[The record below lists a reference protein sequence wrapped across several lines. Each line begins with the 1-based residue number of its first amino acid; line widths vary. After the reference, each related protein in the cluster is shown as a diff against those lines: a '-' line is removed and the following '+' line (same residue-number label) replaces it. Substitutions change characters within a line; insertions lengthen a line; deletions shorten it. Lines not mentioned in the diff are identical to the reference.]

1 MDKKS
6 QVIGS
11 FFCLLEVVRVWVI
24 LWCVIAK
31 LFFMEKTTTIRLE
44 INGEP
49 AKNTLDALRQRAE
62 ILSQK
67 ISAIKFPAQSGV
79 SSVER
84 GEANPLGT
92 SATPP
97 IATQQRE
104 SINLTEQQS
113 RELQRLEQE
122 YASVTAEIERQ
133 EQALQGVARVM
144 SSLAKEYQ
152 EKEGLG
158 FWGNL
163 FRWPQW
169 YKDKHGGKGV
179 SIGGMT
185 NDQVMELY
193 RVLTDIKYQLAGT
206 SGNERLT
213 SIGYSLTDS
222 ESGEGFGAYGIK
234 DGVIKIE
241 LVNGKTIEIKNAKEL
256 ERIMQ
261 EVLSQMTDYL
271 QLAFDYNEGHDIKGG
286 GKPYKYRK
294 EEEWRLAMDNANY
307 IKMST
312 GEIDYRTY
320 YIEQLKIEQD
330 YLRMKMVNAKSTED
344 EIFRYK
350 QRIAEIDRKLGTQ
363 AYKVQSEELRAERD
377 RERERL
383 RQENE
388 TRKNEIERSYQEGLM
403 SYKAYREAMLRADV
417 EYYEEVKQYYP
428 KGSMFLYQIERN
440 LYGKLQQE
448 RDRKAQSFRDT
459 QQTIKNTY
467 FADTETR
474 DVSAIE
480 VDYAERERALNV
492 LYKNMIALARG
503 DAKQVKKIE
512 AEYAKAKRKE
522 EIARKRALGEDVT
535 LTWREQIEEFFAWFD
550 SEQGKKVEATV
561 RDMASSMSS
570 IFSSVMEMAQLECE
584 IQIALIEKRYAKQI
598 SLAEGNTYKVKK
610 LEQQQQKEIAK
621 ERRKA
626 AEKTFALQVLS
637 AIATTAQN
645 AIQAYGNGLQV
656 GGIAGLILAPIA
668 AAMAVAA
675 GAVQIAV
682 IKKQKEASVSVGY
695 MQGGFTPQG
704 PKDKVVGVVHAGEWV
719 ANRELVQSPRTRPLI
734 EALEMAR
741 TRNVLGHIPSV
752 ESLKFNVH
760 RGSDDEGQASSL
772 VLQSASE
779 VERVKR
785 DEVRMER
792 LVSVIDRLEKRLQE
806 PSMAVVSVTGEHG
819 IEKAE
824 REYKR
829 LVNNARPKSKR
840 V

>member
-1 MDKKS
+1 M
-6 QVIGS
+6 
-11 FFCLLEVVRVWVI
+11 
-24 LWCVIAK
+24 
-31 LFFMEKTTTIRLE
+31 
-44 INGEP
+44 
-49 AKNTLDALRQRAE
+49 
-62 ILSQK
+62 
-67 ISAIKFPAQSGV
+67 
-79 SSVER
+79 
-84 GEANPLGT
+84 
-92 SATPP
+92 
-97 IATQQRE
+97 
-104 SINLTEQQS
+104 TEQQL
-113 RELQRLEQE
+113 RDLKRLEQE

-133 EQALQGVARVM
+133 EEALQGVARVM
-144 SSLAKEYQ
+144 NNIVREQGQKNGITWLN
-152 EKEGLG
+152 G
-158 FWGNL
+158 L

-169 YKDKHGGKGV
+169 FKDKHAGKDV

-193 RVLTDIKYQLAGT
+193 RVLTDLKYQLK
-206 SGNERLT
+206 SGESRV
-213 SIGYSLTDS
+213 
-222 ESGEGFGAYGIK
+222 ESGEFGVYGVK
-234 DGVIKIE
+234 DGVLKIE

-256 ERIMQ
+256 EAVMQ
-261 EVLSQMTDYL
+261 EVLSQMNDFM
-271 QLAFDYNEGHDIKGG
+271 QLAWDYNEANDVKGG
-286 GKPYKYRK
+286 NRPSKYRK
-294 EEEWRLAMDNANY
+294 EDEWKLGKDNENF

-330 YLRMKMVNAKSTED
+330 YLRMKLVNAKSTED
-344 EIFRYK
+344 EILRYK
-350 QRIAEIDRKLGTQ
+350 QRIAEIDRKLGKQ
-363 AYKVQSEELRAERD
+363 VQKAESEELRAERE

-388 TRKNEIERSYQEGLM
+388 ERKNEIERSYQEGLM
-403 SYKAYREAMLRADV
+403 GYKAYREAMLRADV

-428 KGSMFLYQIERN
+428 KGSIFLYQIERN

-467 FADTETR
+467 FAEKETR

-480 VDYAERERALNV
+480 ADYAERERALNV
-492 LYKNMIALARG
+492 LYKNMIELARG

-512 AEYAKAKRKE
+512 GEYAKAKRKE
-522 EIARKRALGEDVT
+522 EIARKRALGEEVT

-550 SEQGKKVEATV
+550 TEQGKKVEATV

-570 IFSSVMEMAQLECE
+570 IFSSVMEMAQIECE

-598 SLAEGNTYKVKK
+598 SLAEGNTYKVKR
-610 LEQQQQKEIAK
+610 LEQKQQKEIAK
-621 ERRKA
+621 EQRKA

-645 AIQAYGNGLQV
+645 AIQAYGNGLAV
-656 GGIAGLILAPIA
+656 GGLAGLILAPIA

-682 IKKQKEASVSVGY
+682 IKKQKEASVSIGY

-741 TRNVLGHIPSV
+741 TRNVLGVVPSTVESLMFNAYASRSGVSSV
-752 ESLKFNVH
+752 ESGENESLMSNVYGLKDSN
-760 RGSDDEGQASSL
+760 SKEL
-772 VLQSASE
+772 
-779 VERVKR
+779 
-785 DEVRMER
+785 ER
-792 LVSVIDRLEKRLQE
+792 LVGVIDRLEKRLQE
-806 PSMAVVSVTGEHG
+806 PSMAVVSITGEHG

-824 REYKR
+824 REYKK

>member
-1 MDKKS
+1 
-6 QVIGS
+6 
-11 FFCLLEVVRVWVI
+11 
-24 LWCVIAK
+24 
-31 LFFMEKTTTIRLE
+31 MEKITTVRLE

-49 AKNTLDALRQRAE
+49 AKNTLDELRQRAE
-62 ILSQK
+62 VLSQR
-67 ISAIKFPAQSGV
+67 ISAIKIPTEGQ
-79 SSVER
+79 
-84 GEANPLGT
+84 GT
-92 SATPP
+92 GNEGQDS
-97 IATQQRE
+97 
-104 SINLTEQQS
+104 NLTEQQL
-113 RELQRLEQE
+113 RDLKRLEQE
-122 YASVTAEIERQ
+122 YANVTAEIERQ
-133 EQALQGVARVM
+133 EQALQGVTRVM
-144 SSLAKEYQ
+144 NSIVREQ
-152 EKEGLG
+152 EQKDGIKWLNG
-158 FWGNL
+158 L

-169 YKDKHGGKGV
+169 FKDKHTGKGV

-206 SGNERLT
+206 SEKGQGTSGESRVESGGFSVE
-213 SIGYSLTDS
+213 SIG
-222 ESGEGFGAYGIK
+222 
-234 DGVIKIE
+234 GVLKVE
-241 LVNGKTIEIKNAKEL
+241 LVNGKTLEIKNAREL
-256 ERIMQ
+256 DAVMQ
-261 EVLSQMTDYL
+261 ELLSQMNDFM
-271 QLAFDYNEGHDIKGG
+271 QLAWDYNEANDVKGG
-286 GKPYKYRK
+286 NRPSKYRK
-294 EEEWRLAMDNANY
+294 EDEWKLGKDNENF

-350 QRIAEIDRKLGTQ
+350 KRIAEIERKLGTQ
-363 AYKVQSEELRAERD
+363 AYKAEQDEERARNE
-377 RERERL
+377 EARERL

-388 TRKNEIERSYQEGLM
+388 TRKNEIEKSYQEGLM

-480 VDYAERERALNV
+480 ADYAERERALNV
-492 LYKNMIALARG
+492 LYKNMIELARG
-503 DAKQVKKIE
+503 DVKQVKKIE
-512 AEYAKAKRKE
+512 GEYAKAKRKE

-570 IFSSVMEMAQLECE
+570 IFSSVMEMAQIECE

-598 SLAEGNTYKVKK
+598 SLAEGNTYKVKR
-610 LEQQQQKEIAK
+610 LEQKQQKEIAK

-645 AIQAYGNGLQV
+645 AIQAYGNGLAV
-656 GGIAGLILAPIA
+656 GGLAGLILAPIA

-741 TRNVLGHIPSV
+741 TRNVLGVVPSTV
-752 ESLKFNVH
+752 ESEEL
-760 RGSDDEGQASSL
+760 R
-772 VLQSASE
+772 
-779 VERVKR
+779 VERMR
-785 DEVRMER
+785 SIALRGHGYEVSTSDARGLREQSGESAKQSPEIMR
-792 LVSVIDRLEKRLQE
+792 LVNVIDRLEKRLQE

-824 REYKR
+824 REYKK

>member
-1 MDKKS
+1 
-6 QVIGS
+6 
-11 FFCLLEVVRVWVI
+11 
-24 LWCVIAK
+24 
-31 LFFMEKTTTIRLE
+31 MEKTTTIRLE

-62 ILSQK
+62 QLADA
-67 ISAIKFPAQSGV
+67 ISKVKSKELR
-79 SSVER
+79 VES

-104 SINLTEQQS
+104 NINLTEQQL
-113 RELQRLEQE
+113 RDLKRLEQE
-122 YASVTAEIERQ
+122 YANVTAEIERQ

-144 SSLAKEYQ
+144 NRIVREQ
-152 EKEGLG
+152 EQKDGIKWLNG
-158 FWGNL
+158 L

-169 YKDKHGGKGV
+169 FKDKHAGKGV

-185 NDQVMELY
+185 NDQIMELY
-193 RVLTDIKYQLAGT
+193 RVLTDIKYELKGGESSVERGEK
-206 SGNERLT
+206 SGGFSVE
-213 SIGYSLTDS
+213 SIG
-222 ESGEGFGAYGIK
+222 
-234 DGVIKIE
+234 GVLKIE
-241 LVNGKTIEIKNAKEL
+241 LVNGKTIELKNRKEL
-256 ERIMQ
+256 EAVMQ
-261 EVLSQMTDYL
+261 ELLSQMNDFM
-271 QLAFDYNEGHDIKGG
+271 QLAWDYNEENDVKGG
-286 GKPYKYRK
+286 NRPYKYRK
-294 EEEWRLAMDNANY
+294 EDEWKLEMDNANY
-307 IKMST
+307 IRMST

-350 QRIAEIDRKLGTQ
+350 KRIAEIERKLGTQ
-363 AYKVQSEELRAERD
+363 AYKAEQDEERARNE
-377 RERERL
+377 EARERL

-388 TRKNEIERSYQEGLM
+388 TRKNEIEKSYQEGLM

-480 VDYAERERALNV
+480 ADYAERERALNV
-492 LYKNMIALARG
+492 LYKNMIELARG

-512 AEYAKAKRKE
+512 GEYAKAKRKE

-535 LTWREQIEEFFAWFD
+535 LTWREQIEDFFAWFD

-570 IFSSVMEMAQLECE
+570 IFSSVMEMAQIECE

-598 SLAEGNTYKVKK
+598 SLAEGNTYKVKR
-610 LEQQQQKEIAK
+610 LEQKQQKEIAK

-645 AIQAYGNGLQV
+645 AIQAYGNGLAV
-656 GGIAGLILAPIA
+656 GGLAGLILAPIA

-741 TRNVLGHIPSV
+741 TRNVLGVVPSTVESLMFNAYASRSGVSSV
-752 ESLKFNVH
+752 ESGESERLMSNVYGLKDSN
-760 RGSDDEGQASSL
+760 SKEL
-772 VLQSASE
+772 
-779 VERVKR
+779 
-785 DEVRMER
+785 ER
-792 LVSVIDRLEKRLQE
+792 LVGVIDRLEKRLQE

-824 REYKR
+824 REYKK

>member
-1 MDKKS
+1 
-6 QVIGS
+6 
-11 FFCLLEVVRVWVI
+11 
-24 LWCVIAK
+24 
-31 LFFMEKTTTIRLE
+31 MEKITTVRLE

-49 AKNTLDALRQRAE
+49 AKNTLDELRQRAE
-62 ILSQK
+62 VLSQR
-67 ISAIKFPAQSGV
+67 ISAIKIPTEGQ
-79 SSVER
+79 
-84 GEANPLGT
+84 GT
-92 SATPP
+92 GNEGQDS
-97 IATQQRE
+97 
-104 SINLTEQQS
+104 NLTEQQL
-113 RELQRLEQE
+113 RDLKRLEQE
-122 YASVTAEIERQ
+122 YANVTAEIERQ
-133 EQALQGVARVM
+133 EQALQGVTRVM
-144 SSLAKEYQ
+144 NSIVREQ
-152 EKEGLG
+152 EQKDGIKWLNG
-158 FWGNL
+158 L

-169 YKDKHGGKGV
+169 FKDKHTGKGV

-206 SGNERLT
+206 SEKGQGTSGESRVESGGFSVE
-213 SIGYSLTDS
+213 SIG
-222 ESGEGFGAYGIK
+222 
-234 DGVIKIE
+234 GVLKVE
-241 LVNGKTIEIKNAKEL
+241 LVNGKTLEIKNAREL
-256 ERIMQ
+256 DAVMQ
-261 EVLSQMTDYL
+261 ELLSQMNDFM
-271 QLAFDYNEGHDIKGG
+271 QLAWDYNEANDVKGG
-286 GKPYKYRK
+286 NRPSKYRK
-294 EEEWRLAMDNANY
+294 EDEWKLGKDNENF

-350 QRIAEIDRKLGTQ
+350 KRIAEIERKLGTQ
-363 AYKVQSEELRAERD
+363 AYKAEQDEERARNE
-377 RERERL
+377 EARERL

-388 TRKNEIERSYQEGLM
+388 TRKNEIEKSYQEGLM

-480 VDYAERERALNV
+480 ADYAERERALNV
-492 LYKNMIALARG
+492 LYKNMIELARG

-512 AEYAKAKRKE
+512 GEYAKAKRKE

-535 LTWREQIEEFFAWFD
+535 LTWREQIEDFFAWFD

-570 IFSSVMEMAQLECE
+570 IFSSVMEMAQIECE

-598 SLAEGNTYKVKK
+598 SLAEGNTYKVKR
-610 LEQQQQKEIAK
+610 LEQKQQKEIAK

-645 AIQAYGNGLQV
+645 AIQAYGNGLAV
-656 GGIAGLILAPIA
+656 GGLAGLILAPIA

-741 TRNVLGHIPSV
+741 TRNVLGVVPSTV
-752 ESLKFNVH
+752 ESEEL
-760 RGSDDEGQASSL
+760 R
-772 VLQSASE
+772 
-779 VERVKR
+779 VERMR
-785 DEVRMER
+785 SIALQGHGYEVSTSDARGLREQSGESAKQSPEIMR
-792 LVSVIDRLEKRLQE
+792 LVNVIDRLEKRLQE

-824 REYKR
+824 REYKK

>member
-1 MDKKS
+1 
-6 QVIGS
+6 
-11 FFCLLEVVRVWVI
+11 
-24 LWCVIAK
+24 
-31 LFFMEKTTTIRLE
+31 MEKTTTIRLE

-62 ILSQK
+62 VLSQR
-67 ISAIKFPAQSGV
+67 ISAIKIPTEGQ
-79 SSVER
+79 
-84 GEANPLGT
+84 GT
-92 SATPP
+92 GNEGQDS
-97 IATQQRE
+97 
-104 SINLTEQQS
+104 NLTEQQL
-113 RELQRLEQE
+113 RDLKRLEQE

-144 SSLAKEYQ
+144 NRIVREQ
-152 EKEGLG
+152 EQKDGIKWLNG
-158 FWGNL
+158 L

-169 YKDKHGGKGV
+169 FKDKHAGKGV

-185 NDQVMELY
+185 NDQIMELY

-206 SGNERLT
+206 SEKGQGTSGESRVESGGFSVE
-213 SIGYSLTDS
+213 SIG
-222 ESGEGFGAYGIK
+222 
-234 DGVIKIE
+234 GVLKVE
-241 LVNGKTIEIKNAKEL
+241 LVNGKTLEIKNAREL
-256 ERIMQ
+256 DAVMQ
-261 EVLSQMTDYL
+261 ELLSQMNDFM
-271 QLAFDYNEGHDIKGG
+271 QLAWDYNEANDVKGG
-286 GKPYKYRK
+286 NRPSKYRK
-294 EEEWRLAMDNANY
+294 EDEWKLGKDNENF

-350 QRIAEIDRKLGTQ
+350 KRIAEIERKLGTQ
-363 AYKVQSEELRAERD
+363 AYKAEQDEERARNE
-377 RERERL
+377 EARERL

-388 TRKNEIERSYQEGLM
+388 TRKNEIEKSYQEGLM

-480 VDYAERERALNV
+480 ADYAERERALNV
-492 LYKNMIALARG
+492 LYKNMIELARG

-512 AEYAKAKRKE
+512 GEYAKAKRKE

-535 LTWREQIEEFFAWFD
+535 LTWREQIEDFFAWFD

-570 IFSSVMEMAQLECE
+570 IFSSVMEMAQIECE

-598 SLAEGNTYKVKK
+598 SLAEGNTYKVKR
-610 LEQQQQKEIAK
+610 LEQKQQKEIAK
-621 ERRKA
+621 ERHKA

-645 AIQAYGNGLQV
+645 AIQAYGNGLAV
-656 GGIAGLILAPIA
+656 GGLAGLILAPIA

-741 TRNVLGHIPSV
+741 TRNVLGVVPSTV
-752 ESLKFNVH
+752 ESEEL
-760 RGSDDEGQASSL
+760 R
-772 VLQSASE
+772 
-779 VERVKR
+779 VERMR
-785 DEVRMER
+785 SIALQGHGYEVSTSDARGLREQSGESAKQSPEIMR
-792 LVSVIDRLEKRLQE
+792 LVNVIDRLEKRLQE

-824 REYKR
+824 REYKK

>member
-1 MDKKS
+1 MK
-6 QVIGS
+6 
-11 FFCLLEVVRVWVI
+11 
-24 LWCVIAK
+24 
-31 LFFMEKTTTIRLE
+31 
-44 INGEP
+44 
-49 AKNTLDALRQRAE
+49 
-62 ILSQK
+62 
-67 ISAIKFPAQSGV
+67 
-79 SSVER
+79 
-84 GEANPLGT
+84 
-92 SATPP
+92 
-97 IATQQRE
+97 
-104 SINLTEQQS
+104 
-113 RELQRLEQE
+113 RLEQE

-133 EQALQGVARVM
+133 EEALQGVARVM
-144 SSLAKEYQ
+144 NNIVREQGQKNGITWLN
-152 EKEGLG
+152 G
-158 FWGNL
+158 L

-169 YKDKHGGKGV
+169 FKDKHAGKDV

-193 RVLTDIKYQLAGT
+193 RVLTDLKYQLK
-206 SGNERLT
+206 SGESRV
-213 SIGYSLTDS
+213 
-222 ESGEGFGAYGIK
+222 ESGEFGVYGVK
-234 DGVIKIE
+234 DGVLKIE

-256 ERIMQ
+256 EAVMQ
-261 EVLSQMTDYL
+261 EVLSQMNDFM
-271 QLAFDYNEGHDIKGG
+271 QLAWDYNEANDVKGG
-286 GKPYKYRK
+286 NRPSKYRK
-294 EEEWRLAMDNANY
+294 EDEWKLGKDNENF

-330 YLRMKMVNAKSTED
+330 YLRMKLVNAKSTED
-344 EIFRYK
+344 EILRYK
-350 QRIAEIDRKLGTQ
+350 QRIAEIDRKLGKQ
-363 AYKVQSEELRAERD
+363 VQKAESEELRAERE

-388 TRKNEIERSYQEGLM
+388 ERKNEIERSYQEGLM
-403 SYKAYREAMLRADV
+403 GYKAYREAMLRADV

-428 KGSMFLYQIERN
+428 KGSIFLYQIERN

-467 FADTETR
+467 FAEKETR

-480 VDYAERERALNV
+480 ADYAERERALNV
-492 LYKNMIALARG
+492 LYKNMIELARG

-512 AEYAKAKRKE
+512 GEYAKAKRKE
-522 EIARKRALGEDVT
+522 EIARKRALGEEVT

-550 SEQGKKVEATV
+550 TEQGKKVEATV

-570 IFSSVMEMAQLECE
+570 IFSSVMEMAQIECE

-598 SLAEGNTYKVKK
+598 SLAEGNTYKVKR
-610 LEQQQQKEIAK
+610 LEQKQQKEIAK
-621 ERRKA
+621 EQRKA

-645 AIQAYGNGLQV
+645 AIQAYGNGLAV
-656 GGIAGLILAPIA
+656 GGLAGLILAPIA

-682 IKKQKEASVSVGY
+682 IKKQKEASVSIGY

-741 TRNVLGHIPSV
+741 TRNVLGVVPSTVESLMFNAYASRSGVSSV
-752 ESLKFNVH
+752 ESGENESLMSNVYGLKDSN
-760 RGSDDEGQASSL
+760 SKEL
-772 VLQSASE
+772 
-779 VERVKR
+779 
-785 DEVRMER
+785 ER
-792 LVSVIDRLEKRLQE
+792 LVGVIDRLEKRLQE
-806 PSMAVVSVTGEHG
+806 PSMAVVSITGEHG

-824 REYKR
+824 REYKK

>member
-1 MDKKS
+1 
-6 QVIGS
+6 
-11 FFCLLEVVRVWVI
+11 
-24 LWCVIAK
+24 
-31 LFFMEKTTTIRLE
+31 MEKITTVRLE

-49 AKNTLDALRQRAE
+49 AKNTLDELRQRAE
-62 ILSQK
+62 VLSQR
-67 ISAIKFPAQSGV
+67 ISAIKIPTEGQ
-79 SSVER
+79 
-84 GEANPLGT
+84 GT
-92 SATPP
+92 GNEGQDS
-97 IATQQRE
+97 
-104 SINLTEQQS
+104 NLTEQQL
-113 RELQRLEQE
+113 RDLKRLEQE
-122 YASVTAEIERQ
+122 YANVTAEIERQ
-133 EQALQGVARVM
+133 EQALQGVTRVM
-144 SSLAKEYQ
+144 NSIVREQ
-152 EKEGLG
+152 EQKDGIKWLNG
-158 FWGNL
+158 L

-169 YKDKHGGKGV
+169 FKDKHTGKGV

-206 SGNERLT
+206 SEKGQGTSGESRVESGGFSVE
-213 SIGYSLTDS
+213 SIG
-222 ESGEGFGAYGIK
+222 
-234 DGVIKIE
+234 GVLKVE
-241 LVNGKTIEIKNAKEL
+241 LVNGKTLEIKNAREL
-256 ERIMQ
+256 DAVMQ
-261 EVLSQMTDYL
+261 ELLSQMNDFM
-271 QLAFDYNEGHDIKGG
+271 QLAWDYNEANDVKGG
-286 GKPYKYRK
+286 NRPSKYRK
-294 EEEWRLAMDNANY
+294 EDEWKLGKDNENF

-350 QRIAEIDRKLGTQ
+350 KRIAEIERKLGTQ
-363 AYKVQSEELRAERD
+363 AYKAEQDEERARNE
-377 RERERL
+377 EARERL

-388 TRKNEIERSYQEGLM
+388 TRKNEIEKSYQEGLM

-480 VDYAERERALNV
+480 ADYAERERALNV
-492 LYKNMIALARG
+492 LYKNMIELARG

-512 AEYAKAKRKE
+512 GEYAKAKRKE

-550 SEQGKKVEATV
+550 TEQGKKVETTV

-570 IFSSVMEMAQLECE
+570 IFSSVMEMAQIECE

-598 SLAEGNTYKVKK
+598 SLAEGNTYKVKR
-610 LEQQQQKEIAK
+610 LEQKQQKEIAK

-645 AIQAYGNGLQV
+645 AIQAYGNGLAV
-656 GGIAGLILAPIA
+656 GGLAGLILAPIA

-741 TRNVLGHIPSV
+741 TRNVLGVVPSTV
-752 ESLKFNVH
+752 ESEEL
-760 RGSDDEGQASSL
+760 R
-772 VLQSASE
+772 
-779 VERVKR
+779 VERMR
-785 DEVRMER
+785 SIALQGHGYEVSTSDARGLREQSGESAKQSPEIMR
-792 LVSVIDRLEKRLQE
+792 LVNVIDRLEKRLQE

-824 REYKR
+824 REYKK

>member
-1 MDKKS
+1 
-6 QVIGS
+6 
-11 FFCLLEVVRVWVI
+11 
-24 LWCVIAK
+24 
-31 LFFMEKTTTIRLE
+31 MEKITTVRLE

-49 AKNTLDALRQRAE
+49 AKNTLDELRQRAE
-62 ILSQK
+62 VLSQR
-67 ISAIKFPAQSGV
+67 ISAIKIPTEGQ
-79 SSVER
+79 
-84 GEANPLGT
+84 GT
-92 SATPP
+92 GNEGQDS
-97 IATQQRE
+97 
-104 SINLTEQQS
+104 NLTEQQL
-113 RELQRLEQE
+113 RDLKRLEQE
-122 YASVTAEIERQ
+122 YANVTAEIERQ
-133 EQALQGVARVM
+133 EQALQGVTRVM
-144 SSLAKEYQ
+144 NSIVREQ
-152 EKEGLG
+152 EQKDGIKWLNG
-158 FWGNL
+158 L

-169 YKDKHGGKGV
+169 FKDKHTGKGV

-206 SGNERLT
+206 SEKGQGTSGESRVESGGFSVE
-213 SIGYSLTDS
+213 SIG
-222 ESGEGFGAYGIK
+222 
-234 DGVIKIE
+234 GVLKVE
-241 LVNGKTIEIKNAKEL
+241 LVNGKTLEIKNAREL
-256 ERIMQ
+256 DAVMQ
-261 EVLSQMTDYL
+261 ELLSQMNDFM
-271 QLAFDYNEGHDIKGG
+271 QLAWDYNEANDVKGG
-286 GKPYKYRK
+286 NRPSKYRK
-294 EEEWRLAMDNANY
+294 EDEWKLGKDNENF
-307 IKMST
+307 IKMSM

-350 QRIAEIDRKLGTQ
+350 KRIAEIERKLGTQ
-363 AYKVQSEELRAERD
+363 AYKAEQDEERARNE
-377 RERERL
+377 EARERL

-388 TRKNEIERSYQEGLM
+388 TRKNEIEKSYQEGLM

-480 VDYAERERALNV
+480 ADYAERERALNV
-492 LYKNMIALARG
+492 LYKNMIELARG

-512 AEYAKAKRKE
+512 GEYAKAKRKE

-535 LTWREQIEEFFAWFD
+535 LTWREQIEDFFAWFD

-570 IFSSVMEMAQLECE
+570 IFSSVMEMAQIECE

-598 SLAEGNTYKVKK
+598 SLAEGNTYKVKR
-610 LEQQQQKEIAK
+610 LEQKQQKEIAK

-645 AIQAYGNGLQV
+645 AIQAYGNGLAV
-656 GGIAGLILAPIA
+656 GGLAGLILAPIA

-741 TRNVLGHIPSV
+741 TRNVLGVVPSTV
-752 ESLKFNVH
+752 ESEEL
-760 RGSDDEGQASSL
+760 R
-772 VLQSASE
+772 
-779 VERVKR
+779 VERMR
-785 DEVRMER
+785 SIALQGHGYEVSTSDARGLREQSGESAKQSPEIMR
-792 LVSVIDRLEKRLQE
+792 LVNVIDRLEKRLQE

-824 REYKR
+824 REYKK

>member
-1 MDKKS
+1 
-6 QVIGS
+6 
-11 FFCLLEVVRVWVI
+11 
-24 LWCVIAK
+24 
-31 LFFMEKTTTIRLE
+31 MEKITTVRLE

-62 ILSQK
+62 VLSQR
-67 ISAIKFPAQSGV
+67 ISAIKIPTEGQ
-79 SSVER
+79 
-84 GEANPLGT
+84 GT
-92 SATPP
+92 GNEGQDS
-97 IATQQRE
+97 
-104 SINLTEQQS
+104 NLTEQQL
-113 RELQRLEQE
+113 RDLKRLEQE
-122 YASVTAEIERQ
+122 YANVTAEIERQ
-133 EQALQGVARVM
+133 EQALQGVTRVM
-144 SSLAKEYQ
+144 NSIVREQ
-152 EKEGLG
+152 EQKDGIKWLNG
-158 FWGNL
+158 L

-169 YKDKHGGKGV
+169 FKDKHTGKGV

-206 SGNERLT
+206 SEKGQGTSGESRVESGGFSVE
-213 SIGYSLTDS
+213 SIG
-222 ESGEGFGAYGIK
+222 
-234 DGVIKIE
+234 GVLKVE
-241 LVNGKTIEIKNAKEL
+241 LVNGKTLEIKNAREL
-256 ERIMQ
+256 DAVMQ
-261 EVLSQMTDYL
+261 ELLSQMNDFM
-271 QLAFDYNEGHDIKGG
+271 QLAWDYNEANDVKGG
-286 GKPYKYRK
+286 NRPSKYRK
-294 EEEWRLAMDNANY
+294 EDEWKLGMDNENF

-350 QRIAEIDRKLGTQ
+350 KRIAEIERKLGTQ
-363 AYKVQSEELRAERD
+363 AYKAEQDEERARNE
-377 RERERL
+377 EARERL

-388 TRKNEIERSYQEGLM
+388 TRKNEIEKSYQEGLM

-480 VDYAERERALNV
+480 ADYAERERALNV
-492 LYKNMIALARG
+492 LYKNMIELARG

-512 AEYAKAKRKE
+512 GEYAKAKRKE

-535 LTWREQIEEFFAWFD
+535 LTWREQIEDFFAWFD

-570 IFSSVMEMAQLECE
+570 IFSSVMEMAQIECE

-598 SLAEGNTYKVKK
+598 SLAEGNTYKVKR
-610 LEQQQQKEIAK
+610 LEQKQQKEIAK

-645 AIQAYGNGLQV
+645 AIQAYGNGLAV
-656 GGIAGLILAPIA
+656 GGLAGLILAPIA

-741 TRNVLGHIPSV
+741 TRNVLGVVPSTV
-752 ESLKFNVH
+752 ESEEL
-760 RGSDDEGQASSL
+760 R
-772 VLQSASE
+772 
-779 VERVKR
+779 VERMR
-785 DEVRMER
+785 SIALQGHGYEVSTSDARGLREQSGESAKQSPEIMR
-792 LVSVIDRLEKRLQE
+792 LVNVIDRLEKRLQE

-824 REYKR
+824 REYKK

>member
-1 MDKKS
+1 
-6 QVIGS
+6 
-11 FFCLLEVVRVWVI
+11 
-24 LWCVIAK
+24 
-31 LFFMEKTTTIRLE
+31 MEKTTTIRLE

-62 ILSQK
+62 VLSQR
-67 ISAIKFPAQSGV
+67 ISAIKIPTEGQ
-79 SSVER
+79 
-84 GEANPLGT
+84 GT
-92 SATPP
+92 GNEGQDS
-97 IATQQRE
+97 
-104 SINLTEQQS
+104 NLTEQQL
-113 RELQRLEQE
+113 RDLKRLEQE

-144 SSLAKEYQ
+144 NRIVREQ
-152 EKEGLG
+152 EQKDGIKWLNG
-158 FWGNL
+158 L

-169 YKDKHGGKGV
+169 FKDKHAGKGV

-185 NDQVMELY
+185 NDQIMELY
-193 RVLTDIKYQLAGT
+193 RVLTDIKYELKGGE
-206 SGNERLT
+206 SSVE
-213 SIGYSLTDS
+213 SIG
-222 ESGEGFGAYGIK
+222 
-234 DGVIKIE
+234 GVLKIE
-241 LVNGKTIEIKNAKEL
+241 LVNGRTIEIKNRKEL
-256 ERIMQ
+256 EAVMQ
-261 EVLSQMTDYL
+261 ELLSQMNDFM
-271 QLAFDYNEGHDIKGG
+271 QLAWDYNEANDVKGG
-286 GKPYKYRK
+286 NRPSKYRK
-294 EEEWRLAMDNANY
+294 EDEWKLGKDNENF

-350 QRIAEIDRKLGTQ
+350 KRIAEIERKLGTQ
-363 AYKVQSEELRAERD
+363 AYKAEQDEERARNE
-377 RERERL
+377 EARERL

-388 TRKNEIERSYQEGLM
+388 TRKNEIEKSYQEGLM

-480 VDYAERERALNV
+480 ADYAERERALNV
-492 LYKNMIALARG
+492 LYKNMIELARG

-512 AEYAKAKRKE
+512 GEYAKAKRKE

-535 LTWREQIEEFFAWFD
+535 LTWREQIEDFFAWFD

-570 IFSSVMEMAQLECE
+570 IFSSVMEMAQIECE

-598 SLAEGNTYKVKK
+598 SLAEGNTYKVKR
-610 LEQQQQKEIAK
+610 LEQKQQKEIAK

-645 AIQAYGNGLQV
+645 AIQAYGNGLAV
-656 GGIAGLILAPIA
+656 GGLAGLILAPIA

-741 TRNVLGHIPSV
+741 TRNVLGVVPSTV
-752 ESLKFNVH
+752 ESEEL
-760 RGSDDEGQASSL
+760 R
-772 VLQSASE
+772 
-779 VERVKR
+779 VERMR
-785 DEVRMER
+785 SIALQGHGYEVSTSDARGLREQSGESAKQSPEIMR
-792 LVSVIDRLEKRLQE
+792 LVNVIDRLEKRLHE

-824 REYKR
+824 REYKK
-829 LVNNARPKSKR
+829 LVNNARPKNR
-840 V
+840 RT

>member
-1 MDKKS
+1 
-6 QVIGS
+6 
-11 FFCLLEVVRVWVI
+11 
-24 LWCVIAK
+24 
-31 LFFMEKTTTIRLE
+31 MEKTTTIRLE

-62 ILSQK
+62 VLSQR
-67 ISAIKFPAQSGV
+67 ISAIKIPTEGQ
-79 SSVER
+79 
-84 GEANPLGT
+84 GT
-92 SATPP
+92 GNEGQDS
-97 IATQQRE
+97 
-104 SINLTEQQS
+104 NLTEQQL
-113 RELQRLEQE
+113 RDLKRLEQE
-122 YASVTAEIERQ
+122 YANVTAEIERQ
-133 EQALQGVARVM
+133 EQALQGVTRVM
-144 SSLAKEYQ
+144 NSIVREQ
-152 EKEGLG
+152 EQKDGIKWLNG
-158 FWGNL
+158 L

-169 YKDKHGGKGV
+169 FKDKHTGKGV

-206 SGNERLT
+206 SEKGQGTSGESRVESGGFSVE
-213 SIGYSLTDS
+213 SIG
-222 ESGEGFGAYGIK
+222 
-234 DGVIKIE
+234 GVLKVE
-241 LVNGKTIEIKNAKEL
+241 LVNGKTLEIKNAREL
-256 ERIMQ
+256 DAVMQ
-261 EVLSQMTDYL
+261 ELLSQMNDFM
-271 QLAFDYNEGHDIKGG
+271 QLAWDYNEANDVKGG
-286 GKPYKYRK
+286 NRPSKYRK
-294 EEEWRLAMDNANY
+294 EDEWKLGKDNENF

-350 QRIAEIDRKLGTQ
+350 KRIAEIERKLGTQ
-363 AYKVQSEELRAERD
+363 AYKAEQDEERARNE
-377 RERERL
+377 EARERL

-388 TRKNEIERSYQEGLM
+388 TRKNEIEKSYQEGLM

-480 VDYAERERALNV
+480 ADYAERERALNV
-492 LYKNMIALARG
+492 LYKNMIELARC

-512 AEYAKAKRKE
+512 GEYAKAKRKE

-535 LTWREQIEEFFAWFD
+535 LTWREQIEDFFAWFD

-570 IFSSVMEMAQLECE
+570 IFSSVMEMAQIECE

-598 SLAEGNTYKVKK
+598 SLAEGNTYKVKR
-610 LEQQQQKEIAK
+610 LEQKQQKEIAK

-645 AIQAYGNGLQV
+645 AIQAYGNGLAV
-656 GGIAGLILAPIA
+656 GGLAGLILAPIA

-741 TRNVLGHIPSV
+741 TRNVLGVVPSTV
-752 ESLKFNVH
+752 ESEEL
-760 RGSDDEGQASSL
+760 R
-772 VLQSASE
+772 
-779 VERVKR
+779 VERMR
-785 DEVRMER
+785 SIALQGHGYEVSTSDARGLREQSGESAKQSPEIMR
-792 LVSVIDRLEKRLQE
+792 LVNVIDRLEKRLQE

-824 REYKR
+824 REYKK

>member
-1 MDKKS
+1 
-6 QVIGS
+6 
-11 FFCLLEVVRVWVI
+11 
-24 LWCVIAK
+24 
-31 LFFMEKTTTIRLE
+31 MEKITTVRLE

-49 AKNTLDALRQRAE
+49 AKNTLDELRQRAE
-62 ILSQK
+62 LLSQK
-67 ISAIKFPAQSGV
+67 ISAIKIPHRENECLTSNVYGLTDSQSD
-79 SSVER
+79 
-84 GEANPLGT
+84 T
-92 SATPP
+92 S
-97 IATQQRE
+97 
-104 SINLTEQQS
+104 NLTEQQL
-113 RELQRLEQE
+113 RDLKRLEQE
-122 YASVTAEIERQ
+122 YANVTAEIERQ
-133 EQALQGVARVM
+133 EQALQGVTRVM
-144 SSLAKEYQ
+144 NSIVREQ
-152 EKEGLG
+152 EQKDGIKWLNG
-158 FWGNL
+158 L

-169 YKDKHGGKGV
+169 FKDKHTGKGV

-185 NDQVMELY
+185 NDQIMELY
-193 RVLTDIKYQLAGT
+193 RVLTDIKYELKGGESSVERGEK
-206 SGNERLT
+206 SGGFSVE
-213 SIGYSLTDS
+213 SIG
-222 ESGEGFGAYGIK
+222 
-234 DGVIKIE
+234 GVLKVE
-241 LVNGKTIEIKNAKEL
+241 LVNGKTLEIKNAREL
-256 ERIMQ
+256 DAVMQ
-261 EVLSQMTDYL
+261 ELLSQMNDFM
-271 QLAFDYNEGHDIKGG
+271 QLAWDYNEANDVKGG
-286 GKPYKYRK
+286 NRPSKYRK
-294 EEEWRLAMDNANY
+294 EDEWKLGKDNENF

-350 QRIAEIDRKLGTQ
+350 KRIAEIERKLGTQ
-363 AYKVQSEELRAERD
+363 AYKAEQDEERARNE
-377 RERERL
+377 EARERL

-388 TRKNEIERSYQEGLM
+388 TRKNEIEKSYQEGLM

-480 VDYAERERALNV
+480 ADYAERERALNV
-492 LYKNMIALARG
+492 LYKNMIELARG

-512 AEYAKAKRKE
+512 GEYAKAKRKE

-535 LTWREQIEEFFAWFD
+535 LTWREQIEDFFAWFD

-570 IFSSVMEMAQLECE
+570 IFSSVMEMAQIECE

-598 SLAEGNTYKVKK
+598 SLAEGNTYKVKR
-610 LEQQQQKEIAK
+610 LEQKQQKEIAK

-645 AIQAYGNGLQV
+645 AIQAYGNGLAV
-656 GGIAGLILAPIA
+656 GGLAGLILAPIA

-741 TRNVLGHIPSV
+741 TRNVLGVVPSTV
-752 ESLKFNVH
+752 ESEEL
-760 RGSDDEGQASSL
+760 R
-772 VLQSASE
+772 
-779 VERVKR
+779 VERMR
-785 DEVRMER
+785 SIALQGHGYEVSTSDARGLREQSGESAKQSPEIMR
-792 LVSVIDRLEKRLQE
+792 LVNVIDRLEKRLQE

-824 REYKR
+824 REYKK
-829 LVNNARPKSKR
+829 LVNNARPKNR
-840 V
+840 RT

>member
-1 MDKKS
+1 
-6 QVIGS
+6 
-11 FFCLLEVVRVWVI
+11 
-24 LWCVIAK
+24 
-31 LFFMEKTTTIRLE
+31 MENTTTIRLE

-49 AKNTLDALRQRAE
+49 AKNTLEALRQRAE
-62 ILSQK
+62 QLADA
-67 ISAIKFPAQSGV
+67 ISKVKSKELR
-79 SSVER
+79 VES

-104 SINLTEQQS
+104 NINLTEQQL
-113 RELQRLEQE
+113 RDLKRLEQE
-122 YASVTAEIERQ
+122 YASVTAEIDRQ
-133 EQALQGVARVM
+133 EEALQGVARVM
-144 SSLAKEYQ
+144 NNIVREQ
-152 EKEGLG
+152 EQKNGITWLNG
-158 FWGNL
+158 L

-169 YKDKHGGKGV
+169 FKDKHVGNGV

-193 RVLTDIKYQLAGT
+193 RVLTDLKYQLK
-206 SGNERLT
+206 SGESRV
-213 SIGYSLTDS
+213 
-222 ESGEGFGAYGIK
+222 ESGEFGVYGVK
-234 DGVIKIE
+234 DGVLKIE

-256 ERIMQ
+256 EAVMQ
-261 EVLSQMTDYL
+261 EVLSQMNDFM
-271 QLAFDYNEGHDIKGG
+271 QLAWDYNEANDVKGG
-286 GKPYKYRK
+286 NRPSKYRK
-294 EEEWRLAMDNANY
+294 EDEWKLGKDNENF

-330 YLRMKMVNAKSTED
+330 YLRMKLVNAKSTED
-344 EIFRYK
+344 EILRYK
-350 QRIAEIDRKLGTQ
+350 QRIAEIDRKLGKQ
-363 AYKVQSEELRAERD
+363 VQKAESEELRAERE
-377 RERERL
+377 RERKRL

-388 TRKNEIERSYQEGLM
+388 ERKNEIERSYQEGLM
-403 SYKAYREAMLRADV
+403 GYKAYREAMLRADV

-428 KGSMFLYQIERN
+428 KGSIFLYQIERN

-467 FADTETR
+467 FAEKETR

-480 VDYAERERALNV
+480 ADYAERERALNV
-492 LYKNMIALARG
+492 LYKNMIELARG

-512 AEYAKAKRKE
+512 GEYAKAKRKE
-522 EIARKRALGEDVT
+522 EIARKRALGEEVT

-550 SEQGKKVEATV
+550 TEQGKKVEATV

-570 IFSSVMEMAQLECE
+570 IFSSVMEMAQIECE

-598 SLAEGNTYKVKK
+598 SLAEGNTYKVKR
-610 LEQQQQKEIAK
+610 LEQKQQKEIAK
-621 ERRKA
+621 EQRKA

-645 AIQAYGNGLQV
+645 AIQAYGNGLAV
-656 GGIAGLILAPIA
+656 GGLAGLILAPIA

-741 TRNVLGHIPSV
+741 TRNVLGVVPSTVESLMFNAYASRSGVSSV
-752 ESLKFNVH
+752 ESGESERLMSNVYGLKDSN
-760 RGSDDEGQASSL
+760 SKEL
-772 VLQSASE
+772 
-779 VERVKR
+779 
-785 DEVRMER
+785 ER
-792 LVSVIDRLEKRLQE
+792 LVGVIDRLEKRLQE
-806 PSMAVVSVTGEHG
+806 PSMAVVSITGEHG

-824 REYKR
+824 REYKK

>member
-1 MDKKS
+1 
-6 QVIGS
+6 
-11 FFCLLEVVRVWVI
+11 
-24 LWCVIAK
+24 
-31 LFFMEKTTTIRLE
+31 MEKITTVRLE

-49 AKNTLDALRQRAE
+49 AKNTLDELRQRAE
-62 ILSQK
+62 LLSQK
-67 ISAIKFPAQSGV
+67 ISAIKIPHRENECLTSNVYGLTDSQSD
-79 SSVER
+79 
-84 GEANPLGT
+84 T
-92 SATPP
+92 S
-97 IATQQRE
+97 
-104 SINLTEQQS
+104 NLTEQQL
-113 RELQRLEQE
+113 RDLKRLEQE
-122 YASVTAEIERQ
+122 YAAVTAEIERQ

-144 SSLAKEYQ
+144 NRIVREQ
-152 EKEGLG
+152 EQKDGIKWLNG
-158 FWGNL
+158 L

-169 YKDKHGGKGV
+169 FKDKHAGKGV

-185 NDQVMELY
+185 NDQIMELY
-193 RVLTDIKYQLAGT
+193 RVLTDIKYELKGGE
-206 SGNERLT
+206 SSVE
-213 SIGYSLTDS
+213 SIG
-222 ESGEGFGAYGIK
+222 
-234 DGVIKIE
+234 GVLKIE
-241 LVNGKTIEIKNAKEL
+241 LVNGRTIEIKNRKEL
-256 ERIMQ
+256 EAVMQ
-261 EVLSQMTDYL
+261 ELLSQMNDFM
-271 QLAFDYNEGHDIKGG
+271 QLAWDYNEANDVKGG
-286 GKPYKYRK
+286 NRPSKYRK
-294 EEEWRLAMDNANY
+294 EDEWKLGKDNENF

-350 QRIAEIDRKLGTQ
+350 KRIAEIERKLGTQ
-363 AYKVQSEELRAERD
+363 AYKAEQDEERARNE
-377 RERERL
+377 EARERL

-388 TRKNEIERSYQEGLM
+388 TRKNEIEKSYQEGLM

-480 VDYAERERALNV
+480 ADYAERERALNV
-492 LYKNMIALARG
+492 LYKNMIELARG

-512 AEYAKAKRKE
+512 GEYAKAKRKE

-535 LTWREQIEEFFAWFD
+535 LTWREQIEDFFAWFD

-570 IFSSVMEMAQLECE
+570 IFSSVMEMAQIECE

-598 SLAEGNTYKVKK
+598 SLAEGNTYKVKR
-610 LEQQQQKEIAK
+610 LEQKQQKEIAK

-645 AIQAYGNGLQV
+645 AIQAYGNGLAV
-656 GGIAGLILAPIA
+656 GGLAGLILAPIA

-741 TRNVLGHIPSV
+741 TRNVLGVVPSTV
-752 ESLKFNVH
+752 ESEEL
-760 RGSDDEGQASSL
+760 R
-772 VLQSASE
+772 
-779 VERVKR
+779 VERMR
-785 DEVRMER
+785 SIALQGHGYEVSTSDARGLREQSGESAKQSPEIMR
-792 LVSVIDRLEKRLQE
+792 LVNVIDRLEKRLHE

-824 REYKR
+824 REYKK
-829 LVNNARPKSKR
+829 LVNNARPKNR
-840 V
+840 RT

>member
-1 MDKKS
+1 
-6 QVIGS
+6 
-11 FFCLLEVVRVWVI
+11 
-24 LWCVIAK
+24 
-31 LFFMEKTTTIRLE
+31 MEKTTTIRLE

-49 AKNTLDALRQRAE
+49 AKNTLEALRQRAE

-67 ISAIKFPAQSGV
+67 ISAIKFPTQS
-79 SSVER
+79 
-84 GEANPLGT
+84 GEANPLGVKVERGVSSVESGST
-92 SATPP
+92 SNARGLTGYEVKGL
-97 IATQQRE
+97 E
-104 SINLTEQQS
+104 SGHTSNLTEQQL
-113 RELQRLEQE
+113 RDLKRLEQE
-122 YASVTAEIERQ
+122 YAAVTAEIEQQ
-133 EQALQGVARVM
+133 EEALQGVARVM
-144 SSLAKEYQ
+144 NNIVAEN
-152 EKEGLG
+152 ERKEGLG

-169 YKDKHGGKGV
+169 FKDKHEGKGV
-179 SIGGMT
+179 SVGGMT
-185 NDQVMELY
+185 NEQVMELY
-193 RVLTDIKYQLAGT
+193 RVLTDIKYQLK
-206 SGNERLT
+206 SGESSVESGAKSGGFSVE
-213 SIGYSLTDS
+213 SIG
-222 ESGEGFGAYGIK
+222 
-234 DGVIKIE
+234 GVLKIE

-256 ERIMQ
+256 EAVMQ
-261 EVLSQMTDYL
+261 EVLSQMNDFF
-271 QLAFDYNEGHDIKGG
+271 QLAWDYNEANDVKGG
-286 GKPYKYRK
+286 GKSYKYRK
-294 EEEWRLAMDNANY
+294 EEEWKLAKDNENY

-312 GEIDYRTY
+312 GVIDYRTY

-330 YLRMKMVNAKSTED
+330 YLRMKMVNAKSTEE
-344 EIFRYK
+344 EIFRFK
-350 QRIAEIDRKLGTQ
+350 KRLAEIDRKLGKQ
-363 AYKVQSEELRAERD
+363 AHRVESEELRVERE

-388 TRKNEIERSYQEGLM
+388 ERKNEIERSYQEGLI

-467 FADTETR
+467 FADIETR

-480 VDYAERERALNV
+480 ADFAERERALNV
-492 LYKNMIALARG
+492 LYKHMIVLAKG
-503 DAKQVKKIE
+503 DAKQLKKIE
-512 AEYAKAKRKE
+512 GEYAKAKRKE

-535 LTWREQIEEFFAWFD
+535 LTWREQIEEFFTWFD
-550 SEQGKKVEATV
+550 TEQGKKVEATV

-570 IFSSVMEMAQLECE
+570 IFSSVMEMAQIECE

-610 LEQQQQKEIAK
+610 LEQKQQKEIAK

-626 AEKTFALQVLS
+626 AEKTFTLQVLS

-645 AIQAYGNGLQV
+645 AIQAYGNGLAV
-656 GGIAGLILAPIA
+656 GGLAGLILAPIA

-741 TRNVLGHIPSV
+741 TRNVLGNIPSV
-752 ESLKFNVH
+752 DSLKFNVY
-760 RGSDDEGQASSL
+760 AS
-772 VLQSASE
+772 QSGVSRVESGESE
-779 VERVKR
+779 RLTDTKSK
-785 DEVRMER
+785 DLER

-806 PSMAVVSVTGEHG
+806 PSMAIVSVTGENG

-824 REYKR
+824 RDYKK

>member
-1 MDKKS
+1 
-6 QVIGS
+6 
-11 FFCLLEVVRVWVI
+11 
-24 LWCVIAK
+24 
-31 LFFMEKTTTIRLE
+31 MENTTTIRLE

-49 AKNTLDALRQRAE
+49 AKNTLDELRRRAE
-62 ILSQK
+62 QLADA
-67 ISAIKFPAQSGV
+67 ISKVKSKELR
-79 SSVER
+79 VES

-104 SINLTEQQS
+104 NINLTEQQL
-113 RELQRLEQE
+113 RDLKRLEQE

-133 EQALQGVARVM
+133 EEALQGVARVM
-144 SSLAKEYQ
+144 NNIVREQGQKNGITWLN
-152 EKEGLG
+152 G
-158 FWGNL
+158 L

-169 YKDKHGGKGV
+169 FKDKHAGKDV

-193 RVLTDIKYQLAGT
+193 RVLTDLKYQLK
-206 SGNERLT
+206 SGESRV
-213 SIGYSLTDS
+213 
-222 ESGEGFGAYGIK
+222 ESGEFGVYGVK
-234 DGVIKIE
+234 DGVLKIE

-256 ERIMQ
+256 EAVMQ
-261 EVLSQMTDYL
+261 EVLSQMNDFM
-271 QLAFDYNEGHDIKGG
+271 QLAWDYNEANDVKGG
-286 GKPYKYRK
+286 NRPSKYRK
-294 EEEWRLAMDNANY
+294 EDEWKLGKDNENF

-330 YLRMKMVNAKSTED
+330 YLRMKLVNAKSTED
-344 EIFRYK
+344 EILRYK
-350 QRIAEIDRKLGTQ
+350 QRIAEIDRKLGKQ
-363 AYKVQSEELRAERD
+363 VQKAESEELRAERE

-388 TRKNEIERSYQEGLM
+388 ERKNEIERSYQEGLM
-403 SYKAYREAMLRADV
+403 GYKAYREAMLRADV

-428 KGSMFLYQIERN
+428 KGSIFLYQIERN

-467 FADTETR
+467 FAEKETR

-480 VDYAERERALNV
+480 ADYAERERALNV
-492 LYKNMIALARG
+492 LYKNMIELARG

-512 AEYAKAKRKE
+512 GEYAKAKRKE
-522 EIARKRALGEDVT
+522 EIARKRALGEEVT

-550 SEQGKKVEATV
+550 TEQGKKVEATV

-570 IFSSVMEMAQLECE
+570 IFSSVMEMAQIECE

-598 SLAEGNTYKVKK
+598 SLAEGNTYKVKR
-610 LEQQQQKEIAK
+610 LEQKQQKEIAK
-621 ERRKA
+621 EQRKA

-645 AIQAYGNGLQV
+645 AIQAYGNGLAV
-656 GGIAGLILAPIA
+656 GGLAGLILAPIA

-682 IKKQKEASVSVGY
+682 IKKQKEASVSIGY

-741 TRNVLGHIPSV
+741 TRNVLGVVPSTVESLMFNAYASRSGVSSV
-752 ESLKFNVH
+752 ESGENESLMSNVYGLKDSN
-760 RGSDDEGQASSL
+760 SKEL
-772 VLQSASE
+772 
-779 VERVKR
+779 
-785 DEVRMER
+785 ER
-792 LVSVIDRLEKRLQE
+792 LVGVIDRLEKRLQE
-806 PSMAVVSVTGEHG
+806 PSMAVVSITGEHG

-824 REYKR
+824 REYKK

>member
-1 MDKKS
+1 
-6 QVIGS
+6 
-11 FFCLLEVVRVWVI
+11 
-24 LWCVIAK
+24 
-31 LFFMEKTTTIRLE
+31 MEKITTVRLE

-49 AKNTLDALRQRAE
+49 AKNTLDELRQRAE
-62 ILSQK
+62 LLSQK
-67 ISAIKFPAQSGV
+67 ISAIKIPHRENECLTSNVYGLTDSQSD
-79 SSVER
+79 
-84 GEANPLGT
+84 T
-92 SATPP
+92 S
-97 IATQQRE
+97 
-104 SINLTEQQS
+104 NLTEQQL
-113 RELQRLEQE
+113 RDLKRLEQE
-122 YASVTAEIERQ
+122 YAAVTAEIERQ

-144 SSLAKEYQ
+144 NRIVREQ
-152 EKEGLG
+152 EQKDGIKWLNG
-158 FWGNL
+158 L

-169 YKDKHGGKGV
+169 FKDKHAGKGV

-206 SGNERLT
+206 SEKGLGTSGESRVESGGFSVE
-213 SIGYSLTDS
+213 SIG
-222 ESGEGFGAYGIK
+222 
-234 DGVIKIE
+234 GVLKIE
-241 LVNGKTIEIKNAKEL
+241 LVNGKTIEIKNRKEL
-256 ERIMQ
+256 EAVMQ
-261 EVLSQMTDYL
+261 ELLSQMNDFM
-271 QLAFDYNEGHDIKGG
+271 QLAWDYNEENDVKGG
-286 GKPYKYRK
+286 NRPYKYRK
-294 EEEWRLAMDNANY
+294 EDEWKLGKDNENF

-350 QRIAEIDRKLGTQ
+350 KRIAEIERKLGTQ
-363 AYKVQSEELRAERD
+363 AYKAEQDEERARNE
-377 RERERL
+377 EARERL

-388 TRKNEIERSYQEGLM
+388 TRKNEIEKSYQEGLM
-403 SYKAYREAMLRADV
+403 GYKAYREAMLRADV

-448 RDRKAQSFRDT
+448 RDRKARSFRDT

-480 VDYAERERALNV
+480 ADYAERERALNV
-492 LYKNMIALARG
+492 LYKNMIELARG

-512 AEYAKAKRKE
+512 GEYAKAKRKE

-535 LTWREQIEEFFAWFD
+535 LTWREQIEDFFAWFD

-598 SLAEGNTYKVKK
+598 SLAEGNTYKVKR
-610 LEQQQQKEIAK
+610 LEQKQQKEIAK

-645 AIQAYGNGLQV
+645 AIQAYGNGLAV
-656 GGIAGLILAPIA
+656 GGLAGLILAPIA

-741 TRNVLGHIPSV
+741 TRNVLGVVPSTV
-752 ESLKFNVH
+752 ESEEL
-760 RGSDDEGQASSL
+760 R
-772 VLQSASE
+772 
-779 VERVKR
+779 VERMR
-785 DEVRMER
+785 SIALQGHGYEVSTSDARGLREQSGESAKQSPEIMR
-792 LVSVIDRLEKRLQE
+792 LVNVIDRLEKRLQE

-824 REYKR
+824 REYKK

>member
-1 MDKKS
+1 
-6 QVIGS
+6 
-11 FFCLLEVVRVWVI
+11 
-24 LWCVIAK
+24 
-31 LFFMEKTTTIRLE
+31 MEKTTTIRLE

-62 ILSQK
+62 VLSQR
-67 ISAIKFPAQSGV
+67 ISAIKIPTEGQ
-79 SSVER
+79 
-84 GEANPLGT
+84 GT
-92 SATPP
+92 GNEGQDS
-97 IATQQRE
+97 
-104 SINLTEQQS
+104 NLTEQQL
-113 RELQRLEQE
+113 RDLKRLEQE
-122 YASVTAEIERQ
+122 YANVTAEIERQ
-133 EQALQGVARVM
+133 EQALQGVTRVM
-144 SSLAKEYQ
+144 NSIVREQ
-152 EKEGLG
+152 EQKDGIKWLNG
-158 FWGNL
+158 L

-169 YKDKHGGKGV
+169 FKDKHTGKGV

-206 SGNERLT
+206 SEKGQGTSGESRVESGGFSVE
-213 SIGYSLTDS
+213 SIG
-222 ESGEGFGAYGIK
+222 
-234 DGVIKIE
+234 GVLKVE
-241 LVNGKTIEIKNAKEL
+241 LVNGKTLEIKNAREL
-256 ERIMQ
+256 DAVMQ
-261 EVLSQMTDYL
+261 ELLSQMNDFM
-271 QLAFDYNEGHDIKGG
+271 QLAWDYNEANDVKGG
-286 GKPYKYRK
+286 NRPSKYRK
-294 EEEWRLAMDNANY
+294 EDEWKLGKDNENF

-350 QRIAEIDRKLGTQ
+350 KRIAEIERKLGTQ
-363 AYKVQSEELRAERD
+363 AYKAEQDEERARNE
-377 RERERL
+377 EARERL

-388 TRKNEIERSYQEGLM
+388 TRKNEIEKSYQEGLM

-480 VDYAERERALNV
+480 ADYAERERALNV
-492 LYKNMIALARG
+492 LYKNMIELARG

-512 AEYAKAKRKE
+512 GEYAKAKRKE

-535 LTWREQIEEFFAWFD
+535 LTWREQIEDFFAWFD

-570 IFSSVMEMAQLECE
+570 IFSSVMEMAQIECE

-598 SLAEGNTYKVKK
+598 SLAEGNTYKVKR
-610 LEQQQQKEIAK
+610 LEQKQQKEIAK

-645 AIQAYGNGLQV
+645 AIQAYGNGLAV
-656 GGIAGLILAPIA
+656 GGLAGLILAPIA

-741 TRNVLGHIPSV
+741 TRNVLGVVPSTV
-752 ESLKFNVH
+752 ESEEL
-760 RGSDDEGQASSL
+760 R
-772 VLQSASE
+772 
-779 VERVKR
+779 VERMR
-785 DEVRMER
+785 SIALQGHGYEVSTSDARGLREQSGESAKQSPEIMR
-792 LVSVIDRLEKRLQE
+792 LVNVIDRLEKRLQE

-824 REYKR
+824 REYKK